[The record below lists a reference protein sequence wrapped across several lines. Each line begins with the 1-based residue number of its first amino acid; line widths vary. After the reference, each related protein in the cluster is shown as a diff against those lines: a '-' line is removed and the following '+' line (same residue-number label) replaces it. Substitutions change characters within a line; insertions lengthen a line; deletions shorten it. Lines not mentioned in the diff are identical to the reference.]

1 MSDNP
6 KLYLVLDIRN
16 CGYIRNVGLGNETT
30 SVRYRAS
37 LFTESSVKPYTE
49 GNFSKS
55 GNFDVVEWNYDTMGN
70 PNFAYLID

>member
-6 KLYLVLDIRN
+6 KLYLVYDIRN
-16 CGYIRNVGLGNETT
+16 FGYIRNVGVGHETT
-30 SVRYRAS
+30 SVQHRAS

-55 GNFDVVEWNYDTMGN
+55 GNFDVVEWNYATMGN
-70 PNFAYLID
+70 PNFAYLRG